1 MGTVVTYPDTA
12 LLNTRKLIRSFNAIT
27 VQYTTHVPYLS
38 PTILSQSSFQT
49 TGWLAQQGKP

>member
-1 MGTVVTYPDTA
+1 TGTVVTYPDTA

-49 TGWLAQQGKP
+49 TGWLAQQG

>member
-1 MGTVVTYPDTA
+1 TGTVVTYPDMA

-38 PTILSQSSFQT
+38 PTISSFQK
-49 TGWLAQQGKP
+49 TGWLAQQG